1 MAYSLWCHVL
11 SKTYLTTLDMNIFM
25 MNINDEDKAFNK
37 YEKDFFFPASYVSG
51 NREKIIIYE
60 EKKEYDQRYSELRL

>member
-1 MAYSLWCHVL
+1 
-11 SKTYLTTLDMNIFM
+11 MNIFM

-37 YEKDFFFPASYVSG
+37 YEKDFFSPASYVSG

>member
-1 MAYSLWCHVL
+1 MM
-11 SKTYLTTLDMNIFM
+11 KTKLL
-25 MNINDEDKAFNK
+25 INMRKI
-37 YEKDFFFPASYVSG
+37 FFFPASYVSG